1 MTIRKNI
8 PFLFP
13 AFNFNQWKNRFL
25 LINQHDNTKLTTVI
39 TPRIIKTI
47 IKNIRNSLTKLVRIQ
62 IPLDLG
68 SKISDQNSWSKNRT
82 WKLMTPIQEGY
93 FNPLL
98 WWKQSLSS
106 NSEIILSWNIDLN
119 FRETQSAP
127 KRSSEYI
134 SSHLEVPIYRLYTA
148 AYSLLNL

>member
-1 MTIRKNI
+1 M
-8 PFLFP
+8 LFM
-13 AFNFNQWKNRFL
+13 
-25 LINQHDNTKLTTVI
+25 KLTALGINHKFVI
-39 TPRIIKTI
+39 SKV
-47 IKNIRNSLTKLVRIQ
+47 LALVR
-62 IPLDLG
+62 
-68 SKISDQNSWSKNRT
+68 KI
-82 WKLMTPIQEGY
+82 WKLFQKSISMCQLSAFRGNFAKINARNIQKVPNRQHQNFGPEYFAQERY

-134 SSHLEVPIYRLYTA
+134 SSHLAEPIYRLYTA
-148 AYSLLNL
+148 SYSWLNL